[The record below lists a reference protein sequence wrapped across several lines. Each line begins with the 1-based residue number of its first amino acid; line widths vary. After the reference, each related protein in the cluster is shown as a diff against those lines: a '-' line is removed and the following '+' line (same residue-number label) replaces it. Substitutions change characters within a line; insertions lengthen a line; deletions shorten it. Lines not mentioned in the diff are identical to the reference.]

1 MQGFPISIYSAQRRQ
16 RNWKTGSALMEV
28 TLIAPWFLFLS
39 VGVFDVGIYSY
50 SLVAVEN
57 ATRVAATYTSQ
68 SSTVAAD
75 QAGACRKVMAEL
87 GSLPNVSGLSNNCN
101 SIPLI
106 VTAASVTGPDGQPAT
121 SVSVTYQSSRLIAIP
136 GLLRGQLNVTRNLQM
151 RTKP

>member
-1 MQGFPISIYSAQRRQ
+1 MQGFSISIYSGQRRQ
-16 RNWKTGSALMEV
+16 RNWKRGSALMEV